1 LKDENIKLFSSLDQ
15 EVDQY
20 QLSTSTTLKLFMASQ
35 REQIDTLHRM
45 VEKAI
50 IYGRTIY
57 EQKEEAPKTAKQYK
71 EKLTWMSEELKS
83 LDKKH
88 EEYDS

>member
-1 LKDENIKLFSSLDQ
+1 MVKTEEQVKIDLKDENVKIFSSLDQ

-20 QLSTSTTLKLFMASQ
+20 QLSISTTLKLFMWSQ

-50 IYGRTIY
+50 LYGRTIY
-57 EQKEEAPKTAKQYK
+57 EQKEDAPKTAR
-71 EKLTWMSEELKS
+71 
-83 LDKKH
+83 
-88 EEYDS
+88 